1 MQGVEIPQMR
11 RMWTFR
17 VQDTVQ
23 FMGEFENPCWVMGRA
38 PTFVHYIFSGYS
50 KDKYKVLG
58 NMMMLPLQITHAC
71 PHANRTTCMTHS
83 HTYTCTLL
91 HIRSRLYTR

>member
-1 MQGVEIPQMR
+1 MR

-23 FMGEFENPCWVMGRA
+23 FMGEFENPVGNMGRA

-58 NMMMLPLQITHAC
+58 NMMMLLRI
-71 PHANRTTCMTHS
+71 TCMSSCKQDNMHDPFSYIHVHPSS
-83 HTYTCTLL
+83 H
-91 HIRSRLYTR
+91 